1 MVRIEPRNLPPPINF
16 QEWDGLLRICFT
28 RKNKTL
34 SSIFRSKSVLELL
47 EKSYRVHG
55 SLNNLNIHEDFH
67 IKDHMVTFLQESG
80 KADNRHDRS
89 MHSDITN
96 SLLCSTVSL
105 CKNFS

>member
-1 MVRIEPRNLPPPINF
+1 MVRIEPRNPPPPINF
-16 QEWDGLLRICFT
+16 QECDGLLRICFT

-47 EKSYRVHG
+47 EKSYKVHD
-55 SLNNLNIHEDFH
+55 SLNNLKIHEDFH
-67 IKDHMVTFLQESG
+67 IKHHVLTILQESG

-89 MHSDITN
+89 MHSDIT
-96 SLLCSTVSL
+96 STLLRSTISL